1 MKPEE
6 CWKNLAIA
14 VIDLAVDDRKKANET
29 LRTEPDD
36 ADALETVNETD
47 RFFRS
52 RWFEELLDLSGIEED
67 ADSIREQ
74 MYDI

>member
-1 MKPEE
+1 MKSEE

-14 VIDLAVDDRKKANET
+14 VIDLAVDDRKKANKQ

-36 ADALETVNETD
+36 SDALETVNETD

-52 RWFEELLDLSGIEED
+52 RWFEELLEFSGIEED
-67 ADSIREQ
+67 ADSIRER